1 MNVLVAATAE
11 AGRDARER
19 LRAAGFT
26 VETVKTTAAARLRA
40 ATVDVVVAGPPS
52 DGTETALIDTLT
64 DTDTPVVRLDAA
76 SALPTLVRVADYHR
90 RYRAAMDEFYEQS
103 RSGGDPEPA
112 AARADAV
119 RAAARELAGPAP
131 FTRLL

>member
-1 MNVLVAATAE
+1 MKVLVAATTE

-26 VETVKTTAAARLRA
+26 VETVETQSAARLRA
-40 ATVDVVVAGPPS
+40 ATVDVVVAGPLS
-52 DGTETALIDTLT
+52 DGTETALIETLT
-64 DTDTPVVRLDAA
+64 DTDTPVVRLDAG
-76 SALPTLVRVADYHR
+76 SELPTLVRVADYDR
-90 RYRAAMDEFYEQS
+90 RYRAAMAEFYEQS
-103 RSGGDPEPA
+103 RSGDDPEPA

-119 RAAARELAGPAP
+119 RAAARALAGPAP